1 MGEKG
6 ERETRS
12 SQSQTIMSSR
22 ACTAIGGVM
31 SSPFLSMYFPDPLMP
46 VLTFAPRVDFNP
58 FRSREYD
65 IMAYTS
71 V

>member
-1 MGEKG
+1 
-6 ERETRS
+6 
-12 SQSQTIMSSR
+12 MSSR